1 MCYDSWDKFQGSA
14 LGKCIFVPLAVITM
28 LDLPSDLYYVAT
40 QDFSDEALL
49 MWCAIA
55 IIIFNILLAIIIAKV
70 MLTGNGANS
79 FIEEFMSNLT
89 RYKEFLTAIDPNYD
103 DKIFVK

>member
-40 QDFSDEALL
+40 QDFSDEAIL
-49 MWCAIA
+49 MFFAIA
-55 IIIFNILLAIIIAKV
+55 IIIINILLAIILARSTAKSV
-70 MLTGNGANS
+70 SWTS
-79 FIEEFMSNLT
+79 FPKEFMSNLT